1 MLFEKA
7 FGILVML
14 GILSVLI
21 IVHECGHFLVARFF
35 GFQTPVFGL
44 GLPFGP
50 SISLGKRWNTEFR
63 IHAAFLGG
71 YVAIPELGDETN
83 AAEDVF
89 GIKLKPFKKF
99 PIWQRALVA
108 VAGVTFNVIFAYL
121 LMLGLFYGLGK
132 PTPQVQ
138 VSSLVAENPIAKNAG
153 VLPQDQIKGV
163 DDISIDRSQKLITY
177 LGQHASQPV
186 TLKVLRNGQMIQIPI
201 TPNAQGKVGMALGEK
216 EEFRPVEGNPL
227 QVAIQA
233 GEELGIRTNAMLA
246 GLGDMVTN
254 IVTAPIRAL
263 NRDDKSQAN
272 KPGLGDLHGVLAV
285 VKVGGD
291 MVSRDWTSL
300 IMTTIMISMDLAV
313 INLLPWPALDGGHLA
328 FMTLEKL
335 RGKPME
341 ERAQGELV
349 KWGFLSLLALMVV
362 VMVNDVVAIATGKL
376 DLPRKQDAIN
386 KNPDK

>member
-1 MLFEKA
+1 
-7 FGILVML
+7 ML

-186 TLKVLRNGQMIQIPI
+186 TLKVLRNEQMIQIPI

-254 IVTAPIRAL
+254 IATAPIRAL

>member
-254 IVTAPIRAL
+254 IATAPIRAL

>member
-163 DDISIDRSQKLITY
+163 DDIAIDRSQKLITY

-227 QVAIQA
+227 QVAMQA
-233 GEELGIRTNAMLA
+233 GEELGIRTNAMLS

-254 IVTAPIRAL
+254 IATAPIRAL

>member
-1 MLFEKA
+1 MLF
-7 FGILVML
+7 
-14 GILSVLI
+14 
-21 IVHECGHFLVARFF
+21 
-35 GFQTPVFGL
+35 
-44 GLPFGP
+44 
-50 SISLGKRWNTEFR
+50 
-63 IHAAFLGG
+63 
-71 YVAIPELGDETN
+71 
-83 AAEDVF
+83 
-89 GIKLKPFKKF
+89 
-99 PIWQRALVA
+99 
-108 VAGVTFNVIFAYL
+108 
-121 LMLGLFYGLGK
+121 
-132 PTPQVQ
+132 
-138 VSSLVAENPIAKNAG
+138 
-153 VLPQDQIKGV
+153 
-163 DDISIDRSQKLITY
+163 RS
-177 LGQHASQPV
+177 
-186 TLKVLRNGQMIQIPI
+186 
-201 TPNAQGKVGMALGEK
+201 
-216 EEFRPVEGNPL
+216 
-227 QVAIQA
+227 
-233 GEELGIRTNAMLA
+233 
-246 GLGDMVTN
+246 
-254 IVTAPIRAL
+254 
-263 NRDDKSQAN
+263 DKSQAN

>member
-1 MLFEKA
+1 
-7 FGILVML
+7 ML

-186 TLKVLRNGQMIQIPI
+186 TLKVLRNGLMIQIPI

-254 IVTAPIRAL
+254 IATAPIRAL

>member
-186 TLKVLRNGQMIQIPI
+186 TLKVLRNGLMIQIPI

-254 IVTAPIRAL
+254 IATAPIRAL

>member
-1 MLFEKA
+1 M
-7 FGILVML
+7 
-14 GILSVLI
+14 
-21 IVHECGHFLVARFF
+21 
-35 GFQTPVFGL
+35 
-44 GLPFGP
+44 
-50 SISLGKRWNTEFR
+50 
-63 IHAAFLGG
+63 
-71 YVAIPELGDETN
+71 
-83 AAEDVF
+83 
-89 GIKLKPFKKF
+89 
-99 PIWQRALVA
+99 
-108 VAGVTFNVIFAYL
+108 AGVTFNVIFAYL

-254 IVTAPIRAL
+254 IATAPIRAL

>member
-1 MLFEKA
+1 
-7 FGILVML
+7 ML

>member
-201 TPNAQGKVGMALGEK
+201 TQNAQGKVGMALGEK

-254 IVTAPIRAL
+254 IATAPIRAL

>member
-1 MLFEKA
+1 VLFEKA

-153 VLPQDQIKGV
+153 VMPQDQIKGV

-254 IVTAPIRAL
+254 IATAPIRAL

-341 ERAQGELV
+341 ERAQGELI

>member
-1 MLFEKA
+1 VLFEKA

-186 TLKVLRNGQMIQIPI
+186 TLKVLRNEQMIQIPI

-254 IVTAPIRAL
+254 IATAPIRAL

>member
-1 MLFEKA
+1 
-7 FGILVML
+7 ML

-254 IVTAPIRAL
+254 IATAPIRAL